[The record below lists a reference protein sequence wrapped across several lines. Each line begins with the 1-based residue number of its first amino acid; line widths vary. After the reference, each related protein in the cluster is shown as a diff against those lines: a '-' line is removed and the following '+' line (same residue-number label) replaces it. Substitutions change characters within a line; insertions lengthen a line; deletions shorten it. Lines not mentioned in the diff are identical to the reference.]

1 MKTIEQLRIDV
12 EQEIIGLK
20 YPDQPADLYVP
31 IDYILAVGGK
41 RMRPILLLLAH
52 QLYKK
57 DFSIALMPSV
67 AIEVFH
73 NFTLLHDDI
82 MDKAPLRRG
91 NDTVHVK
98 WNENVAIL
106 SGDAMLIQS
115 YQYFNDLEAA
125 TLKEVLTVF
134 NQSALQVCEGQ
145 QFDMD
150 FEIQA
155 EVSMNLYL
163 KMIEYKTAILLAA
176 ALKIGAIIGGAS
188 SQQADLLFSF
198 GRDIGIAFQL
208 KDDLLD
214 AFGNQK
220 VFGKR
225 VGGDIISNKKTCL
238 YLQALEISDKNT
250 KMELV
255 NLYTF
260 KNTDD
265 ISKVERVKE
274 IYELLKIPSLTNNL
288 IDTYYNK
295 AMESL
300 SLVEGDKTELIRFA
314 KMLKSREN

>member
-1 MKTIEQLRIDV
+1 M
-12 EQEIIGLK
+12 
-20 YPDQPADLYVP
+20 
-31 IDYILAVGGK
+31 
-41 RMRPILLLLAH
+41 
-52 QLYKK
+52 
-57 DFSIALMPSV
+57 
-67 AIEVFH
+67 
-73 NFTLLHDDI
+73 
-82 MDKAPLRRG
+82 
-91 NDTVHVK
+91 
-98 WNENVAIL
+98 
-106 SGDAMLIQS
+106 
-115 YQYFNDLEAA
+115 
-125 TLKEVLTVF
+125 
-134 NQSALQVCEGQ
+134 
-145 QFDMD
+145 
-150 FEIQA
+150 
-155 EVSMNLYL
+155 
-163 KMIEYKTAILLAA
+163 AA

-188 SQQADLLFSF
+188 SKQADLLFSF

-214 AFGNQK
+214 AFGDQK